1 MAEKLDLN
9 DRETRA
15 GRNQALF
22 REVNERLSEVAEHSR
37 SDFPPD
43 RFICECAQDDCFET
57 IEVSLGEY
65 EAVRENPRRFFV
77 ASNDDHVI
85 PEIEQVLEQNERFWV
100 VEKFGQ
106 SAAVAEKLAEDS
118 SLAKA
123 DDAS

>member
-1 MAEKLDLN
+1 MLSRGLN
-9 DRETRA
+9 PCPPA
-15 GRNQALF
+15 G
-22 REVNERLSEVAEHSR
+22 
-37 SDFPPD
+37 
-43 RFICECAQDDCFET
+43 
-57 IEVSLGEY
+57 